1 MGRVGSEPVTK
12 RIIVAANRL
21 PVRRSGDGSWERS
34 PGGLVSALTPIL
46 QGNEGVWIGWS
57 GAADEELEPFE
68 HDGIRNVP
76 VPLSGTEVE
85 DYYLGFSNETIWPL
99 FHDAIR
105 TPAYHR
111 HWWKTY
117 QAVNERFAKAI
128 ADSAEGD
135 ELVWIQDYQL
145 LLVPKYLKELAPRL
159 DVRFFLHIPF
169 PPVELY
175 ARLPWRH
182 EVLEGMLGSDV
193 IGFQTRRGAGNFK
206 AAAVAFAEAIE
217 SGDDLEVW
225 GRSTKVVASP
235 ISIDTAEF
243 ERIASLDATEERVRA
258 IRKELGDPEVVL
270 LGADRLDYTKG
281 IDVRFRAFEAM
292 LERHPDLAERIK
304 FVQIGVPSRS
314 TIRDYVEVREEIEQI
329 AGRINSTQGS
339 RHYMP
344 IHYMYESL
352 TLEDLVAYYRAA
364 DVMVVTPFADGM
376 NLVAKEFV
384 ASRVNDDGV
393 LLLSEFTGAAQELR
407 DSILLN
413 PFHVDGIARKMHL
426 AIEMDPEERTRR
438 MKTMRQIVKEHDVHR
453 WAESALGS
461 EPGLVK
467 V

>member
-1 MGRVGSEPVTK
+1 MTR

-21 PVRRSGDGSWERS
+21 PVRRLEDETWERS
-34 PGGLVSALTPIL
+34 PGGLVSALIPIL
-46 QGNEGVWIGWS
+46 QQNEGVWIGWS
-57 GAADEELEPFE
+57 GVADEDIEPFR
-68 HDGIRNVP
+68 HSGIENIP
-76 VPLSGTEVE
+76 VTLSGLEVE

-111 HWWKTY
+111 HWWRTY
-117 QAVNERFAKAI
+117 QEVNMRFARAI
-128 ADSAEGD
+128 ADAAEGD
-135 ELVWIQDYQL
+135 DLVWIQDYQL
-145 LLVPKYLKELAPRL
+145 LLVPRYLKELAPSL
-159 DVRFFLHIPF
+159 NIRFFLHIPF

-175 ARLPWRH
+175 ARLPWRQ
-182 EVLEGMLGSDV
+182 EVLEGMLGADV
-193 IGFQTRRGAGNFK
+193 VGFQTNRGAGNFT
-206 AAAVAFAEAIE
+206 AAATAFTE
-217 SGDDLEVW
+217 SVESDGKLESS
-225 GRSTKVVASP
+225 GHQTRVVASP
-235 ISIDTAEF
+235 ISIETAKFESIAERDDT
-243 ERIASLDATEERVRA
+243 TERVKA
-258 IRKELGDPEVVL
+258 IRAELGDPEFIL

-292 LERHPDLAERIK
+292 LERHPDLAERTK

-352 TLEDLVAYYRAA
+352 TIDDLVAYYRAA

-384 ASRVNDDGV
+384 ASRVDDDGV

-407 DSILLN
+407 DAILLN
-413 PFHVDGIARKMHL
+413 PFHVDGIARKMYQ
-426 AIEMDPEERTRR
+426 AIMMEPEEQRRR
-438 MKTMRQIVKEHDVHR
+438 MKMMRHIVREHDVHH
-453 WAESALGS
+453 WARSALGS
-461 EPGLVK
+461 DTDIVA